1 VVRSRILQIL
11 SAIFSCFARL
21 EDCAACFYLKV
32 FPFHLPQRFVIG
44 DLADQI
50 GYLATEEFLEFRKC
64 GFGVLDGVV
73 QSGGDKSRVVV
84 HLSLHC
90 KDRCDLDGMV
100 DVGRRLRVLP
110 TLVTM
115 LVCGKGD
122 GFQEIGRS
130 QIYVEPPSWSS
141 VPLFLRTACYELG

>member
-1 VVRSRILQIL
+1 MVRSRILQIL

-44 DLADQI
+44 DLADEI
-50 GYLATEEFLEFRKC
+50 GYLATEEFLEG

-73 QSGGDKSRVVV
+73 QRGGDENRLVGY
-84 HLSLHC
+84 LSFHC
-90 KDRCDLDGMV
+90 EDGCNLDGMI
-100 DVGRRLRVLP
+100 DVGRRLSVLP